1 MIQKK
6 LLTGERLFRRRTAL
20 EFVDGK
26 LPVGFVGEEIADGA
40 WVSAESSKT

>member
-1 MIQKK
+1 VIEVFQR
-6 LLTGERLFRRRTAL
+6 GTAL

-40 WVSAESSKT
+40 RASAASSKT